1 MTTATITI
9 ATTKPE
15 RYRALLFTV
24 DGDFVGEDD
33 GPVVGE
39 GEGDKVG
46 LGEGDGELVGVGVT
60 AGVGVG
66 TLARLAVIVPG
77 PLIVAVAEASSA
89 SPNVMLLVLE
99 DHEENV

>member
-46 LGEGDGELVGVGVT
+46 LGEGDALGVGV
-60 AGVGVG
+60 
-66 TLARLAVIVPG
+66 
-77 PLIVAVAEASSA
+77 
-89 SPNVMLLVLE
+89 
-99 DHEENV
+99 